1 MKNLFLIIGMSLLSW
16 GMSAQTMREV
26 FETIPDQYVP
36 QLESAWRKD
45 LVDLYQTG
53 KEAKLKNTMN
63 GLSELKQLTDSYLL
77 LQATERSTI
86 EMRLLP
92 LLNNTYVVCM
102 VTTIYGPVPDSRID
116 FFTTDWKQLNSSE
129 LFTPVSKDW
138 FIRSDVDA
146 NDPAAIEALSRLDM
160 NLQKY
165 SLHPEQLTL
174 TVELTTPHYL
184 SKEDGKKVY
193 PYLKQEPKVLTW
205 EKHCFK

>member
-16 GMSAQTMREV
+16 GMSAQTMGEV

-92 LLNNTYVVCM
+92 LLNNTY
-102 VTTIYGPVPDSRID
+102 
-116 FFTTDWKQLNSSE
+116 
-129 LFTPVSKDW
+129 
-138 FIRSDVDA
+138 
-146 NDPAAIEALSRLDM
+146 
-160 NLQKY
+160 
-165 SLHPEQLTL
+165 
-174 TVELTTPHYL
+174 
-184 SKEDGKKVY
+184 
-193 PYLKQEPKVLTW
+193 
-205 EKHCFK
+205 